1 MRLGLRKGHAV
12 NCAAGRRALESRC
25 SFQEHANK
33 SLVVESL
40 LALLGS
46 NVAVVDRADS
56 RRGRALVQ
64 VLHELVQRAL
74 LALSL
79 ASDLWIKRIN
89 LCGSL
94 SINKGIG

>member
-1 MRLGLRKGHAV
+1 VIFSEQTTKPLLA
-12 NCAAGRRALESRC
+12 ES
-25 SFQEHANK
+25 F
-33 SLVVESL
+33 

-79 ASDLWIKRIN
+79 ASDL
-89 LCGSL
+89 
-94 SINKGIG
+94 

>member
-1 MRLGLRKGHAV
+1 MIFSEQTTKPLLA
-12 NCAAGRRALESRC
+12 
-25 SFQEHANK
+25 
-33 SLVVESL
+33 ESL

-79 ASDLWIKRIN
+79 ASDL
-89 LCGSL
+89 
-94 SINKGIG
+94 